1 MQIRQPS
8 FRSGSVDATTGR
20 VALLVLGNLDDT
32 MLLSH
37 RHGYLFVHLAKTGG
51 TSVRAAL
58 SRQLWREPYAL
69 RTWLAQQLSASTGH
83 RIGAR
88 IPRHAAAV
96 AAREMLPPDVFASL
110 FKFAFVRNP
119 WDRVVSSYSHFQRE
133 YPAELSKQKIETFE
147 QFVGYLLETPPERAE
162 RPAMLRALQRPQ
174 LESLVGVQG
183 ELLVDFVG
191 RYERLEEDFS
201 AILEQIPLPHIAL
214 PHKRKSQ
221 RSADYRASYSDEL
234 ADRVAQHFADDIR
247 SFQYSF
253 DPEPQGDSSRL
264 RRVSGGMDFQA
275 TIPLRPRIWSGE
287 ESNG

>member
-1 MQIRQPS
+1 ML
-8 FRSGSVDATTGR
+8 DATPR
-20 VALLVLGNLDDT
+20 YVARLAPGILDDS

-58 SRQLWREPYAL
+58 SRQRWREPYAL

-83 RIGAR
+83 RIAAK
-88 IPRHAAAV
+88 IPRHAGAV
-96 AAREMLPPDVFASL
+96 AAREMLPPDAFASL

-133 YPAELSKQKIETFE
+133 YPSELIRQRIGTFD
-147 QFVGYLLETPPERAE
+147 QFVDYLLETPPERAE

-201 AILEQIPLPHIAL
+201 AILEQIPLPQIPL

-221 RSADYRASYSDEL
+221 RAADYRASYSDEL
-234 ADRVAQHFADDIR
+234 AERVARHFADDIR
-247 SFQYSF
+247 SFQYAF
-253 DPEPQGDSSRL
+253 DPQQSGDSSRL
-264 RRVSGGMDFQA
+264 RRVSGGLEFDA

-287 ESNG
+287 EGIR